1 MSFSS
6 HKYLMLRMNF
16 NEDYETIILLEDNGV
31 FDISQINDISNSSNE
46 INNFLNTINVKYE
59 NLFEIE
65 EKQCLI
71 NDLKNNFDFIK
82 IIYNN
87 ENTKNEINYLVLKN
101 KNYSADNILQ
111 KINEKAIFGNEI
123 KKILNIN
130 SFPLDNYYLEE
141 NDDDKEQYFTY
152 FNKIYELKKKDKK
165 III

>member
-59 NLFEIE
+59 NLFEVE

-123 KKILNIN
+123 KEMLNIN
-130 SFPLDNYYLEE
+130 SFPLDNFYLEE
-141 NDDDKEQYFTY
+141 NDIDKDPYYIY
-152 FNKIYELKKKDKK
+152 FNKIYELKKL
-165 III
+165 

>member
-59 NLFEIE
+59 NLFEVE
-65 EKQCLI
+65 ENQFLI

-152 FNKIYELKKKDKK
+152 FNKIYELKKKR
-165 III
+165 

>member
-1 MSFSS
+1 MSLSS

-46 INNFLNTINVKYE
+46 INTILNKINVKYE

-152 FNKIYELKKKDKK
+152 FNKIYELKKKR
-165 III
+165 